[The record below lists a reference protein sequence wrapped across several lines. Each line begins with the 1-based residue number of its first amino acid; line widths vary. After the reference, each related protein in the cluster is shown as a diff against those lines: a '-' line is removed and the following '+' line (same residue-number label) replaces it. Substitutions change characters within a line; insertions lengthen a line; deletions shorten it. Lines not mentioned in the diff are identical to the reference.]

1 MPGSQTL
8 LIPLIVLFFK
18 LEWAVRTDTIMSSD
32 PLEKL
37 LASYK
42 RSPGHTPPS
51 DSLAKL
57 EPARDNQTSTPHPT
71 TAAAS
76 QGYQP
81 ISRPSIYTFASVVKP
96 LLDRTAKRK
105 AAAVEGKTDSGEGK
119 DVDPDDMECLPV
131 YVRYDVPI
139 QRKMS
144 ARKTTSVYNYH
155 NRRKGIPREIRPGG
169 RERLLGMSV
178 HTLDHKL
185 HSVCCETKQFWMY
198 VSTELC
204 IQARMNNI
212 SKSLKELTA
221 WVASQLEAYDT
232 PQGRVYRIRGAVVC
246 RKMWMRC
253 HGIGERTM
261 KRALKMFGKN
271 KSIYLQARSLSG
283 RTVETIANGIWH
295 IQKVGDFPEMM
306 KWINAKWCIAIPG
319 VGTAPGLPPTDEALR
334 RVKKRDW
341 SFVREMR
348 VGEYGICNICLNLQE
363 RRDEGFATESESEQ
377 WKSDNKRH
385 HKIHQVNRKCHV
397 CRTHQAAVCPQ
408 WLSCFTIDMSKPVY
422 IPSCRRITDQLKGK
436 HVMQL
441 NWGGSISFAGKTEYI
456 LVHGPGIKHGANENL
471 TFLYHILRADLGP
484 PDHGSRSFR
493 PRDRWGLGQC
503 GNRCADVLF
512 PPVQSEVE
520 VFGLH

>member
-57 EPARDNQTSTPHPT
+57 ERLTQSYSSRDSNQTQASVDSSRLSARDRLEASYTKSAAARDNQTSTPHPT

-96 LLDRTAKRK
+96 LLARTAKRK
-105 AAAVEGKTDSGEGK
+105 AAAVEGETGSGGK

-131 YVRYDVPI
+131 YVWYDVPI

-144 ARKTTSVYNYH
+144 ARKTTRVYNYH

-185 HSVCCETKQFWMY
+185 HSVCCETKQCWMY

-246 RKMWMRC
+246 RKMWMRY

-271 KSIYLQARSLSG
+271 KSIYLQARSL
-283 RTVETIANGIWH
+283 
-295 IQKVGDFPEMM
+295 
-306 KWINAKWCIAIPG
+306 
-319 VGTAPGLPPTDEALR
+319 
-334 RVKKRDW
+334 
-341 SFVREMR
+341 
-348 VGEYGICNICLNLQE
+348 
-363 RRDEGFATESESEQ
+363 
-377 WKSDNKRH
+377 
-385 HKIHQVNRKCHV
+385 
-397 CRTHQAAVCPQ
+397 
-408 WLSCFTIDMSKPVY
+408 
-422 IPSCRRITDQLKGK
+422 
-436 HVMQL
+436 
-441 NWGGSISFAGKTEYI
+441 
-456 LVHGPGIKHGANENL
+456 
-471 TFLYHILRADLGP
+471 
-484 PDHGSRSFR
+484 
-493 PRDRWGLGQC
+493 
-503 GNRCADVLF
+503 
-512 PPVQSEVE
+512 
-520 VFGLH
+520 